1 MRIRKSVPEGYKTG
15 AKYSAFTLFSDPSSS
30 PPVSY
35 ARSQSNPELGE
46 RRGSGGG
53 RPRARELEPFCGI
66 NKIGGLLDQQEW
78 NSQYS
83 SRRGQDLDF
92 DVGDEDDVP
101 FLSSQG
107 STISDVSVQS
117 VMSGNGAR
125 GNKRTW
131 EEEDDTFVLPDRMEF
146 GQRPMAIP
154 RRMKKDKENMK
165 GWGAVGQENAGMDFG
180 EAEFLD
186 YEGLVEGE
194 VEMGGV

>member
-15 AKYSAFTLFSDPSSS
+15 EKYSAFKLFCDPAS
-30 PPVSY
+30 PPLLPSATPSIPY
-35 ARSQSNPELGE
+35 ARSRSNPEFGE
-46 RRGSGGG
+46 KRTVSGG

-66 NKIGGLLDQQEW
+66 NKIGGLLDQSHW
-78 NSQYS
+78 NAQYGGG
-83 SRRGQDLDF
+83 R
-92 DVGDEDDVP
+92 DEDLEGDGDVP

-117 VMSGNGAR
+117 VVGNG

-131 EEEDDTFVLPDRMEF
+131 EEEDNTFVLPETMGF

-154 RRMKKDKENMK
+154 RRMKNKEKM
-165 GWGAVGQENAGMDFG
+165 GVEILGQENSDMDFG

-186 YEGLVEGE
+186 YELVGE
-194 VEMGGV
+194 IEMGGV